1 MRRKVLKM
9 STSNKKQK
17 IVTIIVITALILI
30 GFGLLW
36 GIYFFGLVGLFNL
49 LGIHYDSFYSLALF
63 VINIFLVGIFIE
75 LFFKMVY
82 LFSLPFIRTKHFQ
95 FLFRLSIESIANW
108 FTFYIV
114 DSYMQSIFLSL
125 QMEWSLA
132 LLLAL
137 LEIMFDD
144 DQKKTK

>member
-1 MRRKVLKM
+1 M

>member
-1 MRRKVLKM
+1 M

-137 LEIMFDD
+137 LEIMFDE